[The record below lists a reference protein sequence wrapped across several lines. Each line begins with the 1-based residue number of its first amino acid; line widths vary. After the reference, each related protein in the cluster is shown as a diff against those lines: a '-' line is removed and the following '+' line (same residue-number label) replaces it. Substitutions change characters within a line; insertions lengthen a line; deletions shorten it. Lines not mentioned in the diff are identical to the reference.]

1 MQKKILFID
10 SNHPRLHK
18 MIMEKGFQCDLFYD
32 KPTEELKKL
41 IPQYDGIVL
50 RSKFKIT
57 KEIIDSAPY
66 LKCIARVGA
75 GMENIDVAYAQQ
87 KGIACV
93 NSPEGNRDAV
103 AEHALGML
111 LCLFNNLA
119 KANAEVKSGKWLREE
134 NRGIELCGKT
144 IGIIGYGNMGAAFA
158 QRLQSFGVNVLAYDK
173 YKKGFGNAFQ
183 HSANPLIKNK
193 SNELNDFI
201 KESSLEE
208 IFEQADILSLHT
220 PLTEETHYIINDAFI
235 KSFKKAIYII
245 NTARGKCLNTADLV
259 KNIENKKVLGAC
271 LDVLEYEAV
280 SFEGIDF
287 KEIPKPMQYL
297 IKSDKVILTPHIA
310 GWTHESNIKLAEFLA
325 EKIIAVFKP

>member
-1 MQKKILFID
+1 MSKKILFID
-10 SNHPRLHK
+10 SNHPRLHEVL
-18 MIMEKGFQCDLFYD
+18 IQRGFQCDLFYD
-32 KPTEELKKL
+32 KSADELKKI

-57 KEIIDSAPY
+57 AAIIDGAPK

-75 GMENIDVAYAQQ
+75 GMENIDVEYAKQ

-111 LCLFNNLA
+111 LALFNNII
-119 KANAEVKSGKWLREE
+119 KANAEVRLGKWLREE
-134 NRGIELCGKT
+134 NRGIELYGKT

-158 QRLQSFGVNVLAYDK
+158 QRLKGFGVKILAYDK
-173 YKKGFGNAFQ
+173 YKTNFGDEFV
-183 HSANPLIKNK
+183 
-193 SNELNDFI
+193 
-201 KESSLEE
+201 KESTLEE

-220 PLTEETHYIINDAFI
+220 PLTEETNYLISDAFI
-235 KSFKKAIYII
+235 NQFEKNIYII

-259 KNIENKKVLGAC
+259 SNLEGGKVLGAC

-280 SFEGIDF
+280 SFEGIDV
-287 KEIPKPMQYL
+287 KEMPAPLQYL
-297 IKSDKVILTPHIA
+297 VKSDKVILTPHIA
-310 GWTHESNIKLAEFLA
+310 GWTKESNIKLAEFLA
-325 EKIIAVFKP
+325 EKIIAVLNK